1 MNASNGGGHD
11 SALVNFDP
19 MEAMQLWQTSTA
31 RLSRA
36 GETVIRGM
44 MSAAQMQMELG
55 QELLQHQISAFQLA
69 AGGEKPEALWKA
81 QMDQSVG
88 DAQHLLE
95 TFQKISEEIRLSFA
109 DATRVLLENETKA
122 DSASVSEEARAP
134 DFAPA
139 RNQQSRAA

>member
-1 MNASNGGGHD
+1 MNATNGAD
-11 SALVNFDP
+11 QLSAMVKFDP

-81 QMDQSVG
+81 QMDHNVE

-109 DATRVLLENETKA
+109 DATRVLLDNETKA
-122 DSASVSEEARAP
+122 ESASVAEEARAP
-134 DFAPA
+134 DFTPA
-139 RNQQSRAA
+139 HNQSRAA

>member
-1 MNASNGGGHD
+1 MNASNGAGHE
-11 SALVNFDP
+11 SVLAKFDP

-44 MSAAQMQMELG
+44 MSAVQMQMELG
-55 QELLQHQISAFQLA
+55 QELLQHQISALQLA

-81 QMDQSVG
+81 QIDHGVE

-134 DFAPA
+134 DFTPA
-139 RNQQSRAA
+139 RNQSRAA